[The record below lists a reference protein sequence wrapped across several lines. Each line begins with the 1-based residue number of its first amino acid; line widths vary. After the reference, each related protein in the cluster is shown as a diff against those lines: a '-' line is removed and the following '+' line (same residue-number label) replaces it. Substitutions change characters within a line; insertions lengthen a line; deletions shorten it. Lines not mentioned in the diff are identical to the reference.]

1 MTPKQESTVNR
12 LKGQGFGFVYQ
23 TGDLVLLEKQDMAL
37 YVQPNGLYFKE

>member
-1 MTPKQESTVNR
+1 MTSKQESTVNR
-12 LKGQGFGFVYQ
+12 LKGQGFEFVYK